1 MSKIVIKVIEIIGS
15 SDKSWEDAA
24 KTAVE
29 EAAKTVRNLI
39 GVDVVNFTASVKDG
53 KIVKYKATCKI
64 AFEVKE

>member
-1 MSKIVIKVIEIIGS
+1 MPKIVIKVIEIIGS
-15 SDKSWEDAA
+15 SDKSWEEAA

-29 EAAKTVRNLI
+29 EAAKTIRNI
-39 GVDVVNFTASVKDG
+39 MGVDVVNFTASVKNS

>member
-1 MSKIVIKVIEIIGS
+1 MSKIVIKIIEIIGS

-24 KTAVE
+24 RTAVE
-29 EAAKTVRNLI
+29 EAAKTVKHLM
-39 GVDVVNFTASVKDG
+39 GVDVVSFTASVKDG